1 MTNLELTLF
10 SFNIEITQDEGG
22 RFWSKTVEGK
32 GPWVYEIVPALNC
45 TRVINGLLH
54 SFLVPAFQFR
64 PSLNCAKQEV
74 GESMATTVNKI
85 ELK

>member
-54 SFLVPAFQFR
+54 SLLVPTFEFGL
-64 PSLNCAKQEV
+64 SLNYAKQELE
-74 GESMATTVNKI
+74 ESVATTVNKI